1 MRSTSIDELR
11 MIAAVEAQGSLT
23 GAAEAL
29 GISQQA
35 VSQRMRAIERR
46 WGLPLFQR
54 TARGTTLTAHGTLVA
69 EWAGAVVQQV
79 DGFDHAVASLRADRQ
94 AHLRIAASLTI
105 AEHLMPGWLV
115 TYAATPDAA
124 HVEMVAVNSAAVME
138 QVRSGAAELGFI
150 ETPDLPADL
159 VRRGIGEDEIV
170 IVVAPA
176 HRWARRSSVSA
187 RELAATPLVGREA
200 GSGTRL
206 TLERALA
213 EQVGPEDIVPPA
225 AELATTAGIRATIM
239 AGGGVGALSLRAVAD
254 DLAAGRLARVP
265 VQLPP
270 VTRPLA
276 VVWRADRPL
285 TEAARAVAEI
295 AAAGGR
301 SALSGASRNP

>member
-1 MRSTSIDELR
+1 
-11 MIAAVEAQGSLT
+11 MIAAVEAHGSLT
-23 GAAEAL
+23 AAAEAL
-29 GISQQA
+29 GITQQA
-35 VSQRMRAIERR
+35 VSQRMRAVERR
-46 WGLPLFQR
+46 WGLPLFER
-54 TARGTTLTAHGTLVA
+54 TARGTSLTAHGALVA
-69 EWAGAVVQQV
+69 EWADGVVQQV

-138 QVRSGAAELGFI
+138 KVRSGAAELGFI

-159 VRRGIGEDEIV
+159 ARRGIGEDEIV

-265 VQLPP
+265 VELPP

-276 VVWRADRPL
+276 VAWRPDRPL
-285 TEAARAVAEI
+285 TSAAESFLRL
-295 AAAGGR
+295 AGGDGYASSDVRTR
-301 SALSGASRNP
+301 SNSSM

>member
-124 HVEMVAVNSAAVME
+124 HVEMVAVNSVAVME
-138 QVRSGAAELGFI
+138 HVRSGAAELGFI
-150 ETPDLPADL
+150 ETPDLPSDL
-159 VRRGIGEDEIV
+159 ARRAIGEDEIV
-170 IVVAPA
+170 IVVAPT
-176 HRWARRSSVSA
+176 HPWARRTSVSP

-206 TLERALA
+206 TLERALTEVVGA
-213 EQVGPEDIVPPA
+213 EGMVPPA

-254 DLAAGRLARVP
+254 DLAAGRLVRVRMD
-265 VQLPP
+265 LPP
-270 VTRPLA
+270 IARPLA
-276 VVWRADRPL
+276 VVWRPDRPRSQPA
-285 TEAARAVAEI
+285 EAILAIVS
-295 AAAGGR
+295 AA
-301 SALSGASRNP
+301 SSR